1 MGDTLSKQMSST
13 ETLPFKEEQAHC
25 NNKTSENQP
34 KIIDDNKCT
43 DSQDTDSQHTD
54 SQNTDSKHT
63 DSQNTDSKHIDSQN
77 TDSQHTD
84 SQNTDSQHTDS
95 QNTDSSEVYSM
106 ALNKDWHLYVMI

>member
-43 DSQDTDSQHTD
+43 DSQNTDSLNTDSQHT
-54 SQNTDSKHT
+54 
-63 DSQNTDSKHIDSQN
+63 DSQN

-84 SQNTDSQHTDS
+84 SQNTDSKHTDS

>member
-43 DSQDTDSQHTD
+43 DSQ
-54 SQNTDSKHT
+54 NTDSKHT
-63 DSQNTDSKHIDSQN
+63 DSQN
-77 TDSQHTD
+77 
-84 SQNTDSQHTDS
+84 TDS

>member
-13 ETLPFKEEQAHC
+13 ETLSFKEEQAHC

-43 DSQDTDSQHTD
+43 DSQ
-54 SQNTDSKHT
+54 N
-63 DSQNTDSKHIDSQN
+63 
-77 TDSQHTD
+77 TD
-84 SQNTDSQHTDS
+84 SQNTDSQNTDSQDTDS
-95 QNTDSSEVYSM
+95 QNTDSSKVYSI